1 MTQNSKFKLQ
11 NSRSAFTLIEVLV
24 VVAVGAAITTGGF
37 LMFSR
42 YQRDQNVRLTLSE
55 LSASVRDIQ
64 RRSVTQENGKQWGI
78 RISGTDN
85 SFKTW
90 SGLSYASGTPDQTYS
105 LKRNIRFGNPPSGFS
120 IDLAFK
126 AITGLLGENRILT
139 VNGGAG
145 SLVGD
150 LIINTRGKATTR
162 FEEGLMGYW
171 HFDEATSTIA
181 YDASGNGNNGTL
193 TNGPTWQTS
202 ASCRAGECL
211 SFNGTNYVIG
221 PSSNIITGN
230 NLQTITISA
239 WVKTTATG
247 AQYPVAVKRSSAQST
262 LISITSNQDLSG
274 NTAIG
279 YLGFLTRN
287 YADSA
292 HSWLVASGGYND
304 GRWHHVVGVVNNMT
318 RTLYIDG
325 IQKGTD
331 STQGM
336 QKVSGNTAPLYI
348 GSFDNS
354 QLFFNGSVDEVR
366 IYDRALSAQEVLDMY
381 NDLK

>member
-1 MTQNSKFKLQ
+1 M
-11 NSRSAFTLIEVLV
+11 IEVLV

-162 FEEGLMGYW
+162 FEEGLVGYW
-171 HFDEATSTIA
+171 HFDEATSTIV

-193 TNGPTWQTS
+193 TNGPTWQSGTNCKAGGCTKFNVTTREYINVLDADSLDGQTTLTLS
-202 ASCRAGECL
+202 AWIYPTDIGGADGMGTLILGSGAYYL
-211 SFNGTNYVIG
+211 SFNDASRALSCYWYGTSPPGYHSTPSNSVPLNQWSHVSCVWDGVDIKEYVNG
-221 PSSNIITGN
+221 V
-230 NLQTITISA
+230 L
-239 WVKTTATG
+239 K
-247 AQYPVAVKRSSAQST
+247 
-262 LISITSNQDLSG
+262 
-274 NTAIG
+274 NT
-279 YLGFLTRN
+279 
-287 YADSA
+287 
-292 HSWLVASGGYND
+292 
-304 GRWHHVVGVVNNMT
+304 VGVV
-318 RTLYIDG
+318 G
-325 IQKGTD
+325 
-331 STQGM
+331 
-336 QKVSGNTAPLYI
+336 SGNKAGAIILGAENTSRQFQGYM
-348 GSFDNS
+348 
-354 QLFFNGSVDEVR
+354 DEVR
-366 IYDRALSAQEVLDMY
+366 IYNRALSAQEVLNMY

>member
-1 MTQNSKFKLQ
+1 MREK
-11 NSRSAFTLIEVLV
+11 SAFTLIEVLV

-162 FEEGLMGYW
+162 FEEGLVGYW

-211 SFNGTNYVIG
+211 SFNGSTNFIISTSTESLDISESLSVSVWIYPNSTSRQSVIELG
-221 PSSNIITGN
+221 DGN
-230 NLQTITISA
+230 DYANNYQIFID
-239 WVKTTATG
+239 TG
-247 AQYPVAVKRSSAQST
+247 AFFTIGEGSYATYATKSNS
-262 LISITSNQDLSG
+262 ISSG
-274 NTAIG
+274 NWYHIAGVFDGVTAKI
-279 YLGFLTRN
+279 YLNGVLAGQDTFSGTRQ
-287 YADSA
+287 
-292 HSWLVASGGYND
+292 SGGYF
-304 GRWHHVVGVVNNMT
+304 RVGVRVP
-318 RTLYIDG
+318 
-325 IQKGTD
+325 
-331 STQGM
+331 
-336 QKVSGNTAPLYI
+336 SGVPQWY
-348 GSFDNS
+348 
-354 QLFFNGSVDEVR
+354 FNGKIDEVR
-366 IYDRALSAQEVLDMY
+366 IYSRALSAQEVLNMY

>member
-1 MTQNSKFKLQ
+1 M
-11 NSRSAFTLIEVLV
+11 IEVLV

-37 LMFSR
+37 VMFSR

-162 FEEGLMGYW
+162 FEEGLVGYW

-193 TNGPTWQTS
+193 TNGPIWQTS

-211 SFNGTNYVIG
+211 NFNGTSNYVSFPTVSFSNEFSVSVWVYFDTLLTSWHGIISGSGGNRVLMRENYHLYMELAGSTNIG
-221 PSSNIITGN
+221 AT
-230 NLQTITISA
+230 NLGEFQNSK
-239 WVKTTATG
+239 WYNFV
-247 AQYPVAVKRSSAQST
+247 
-262 LISITSNQDLSG
+262 
-274 NTAIG
+274 
-279 YLGFLTRN
+279 LTR
-287 YADSA
+287 DSN
-292 HSWLVASGGYND
+292 ND
-304 GRWHHVVGVVNNMT
+304 VK
-318 RTLYIDG
+318 LYR
-325 IQKGTD
+325 
-331 STQGM
+331 
-336 QKVSGNTAPLYI
+336 
-348 GSFDNS
+348 
-354 QLFFNGSVDEVR
+354 NGSLVHSTSIAGTVSFYRVGSQGSYYLHGNMDEVR
-366 IYDRALSAQEVLDMY
+366 LYNRALSAQEVLDMY